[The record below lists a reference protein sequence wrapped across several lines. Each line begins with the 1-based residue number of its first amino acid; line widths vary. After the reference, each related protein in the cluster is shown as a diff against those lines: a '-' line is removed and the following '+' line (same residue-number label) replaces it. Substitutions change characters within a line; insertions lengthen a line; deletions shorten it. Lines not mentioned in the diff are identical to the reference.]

1 MNSRPWTPEEDAA
14 VRAAVGK
21 RRART
26 SVGWER
32 LAQTLGRTVAAVH
45 ARARTLGLSRPG
57 ARWTRAEDAVLRA
70 KWCEVAMRVLRQHLP
85 HRSTR
90 AIICRAQT
98 LGLGA
103 QERRQGLL
111 SISAAA
117 ERAGYPEATLR
128 RLLIRQEVPMHR
140 VGVTLRD
147 APRTNVRHVE
157 WEDVVA
163 AIERET
169 QLESVR
175 AAADRLGVSKTKLR
189 DRLRRA
195 GIVLVR
201 GASARLAPE
210 VFDQLVA
217 RAA

>member
-1 MNSRPWTPEEDAA
+1 MNGRPWTPEEDAR

-21 RRART
+21 RRARG

-32 LAQTLGRTVAAVH
+32 LAREMGRTVAAVH
-45 ARARTLGLSRPG
+45 ARARTLGLARPG
-57 ARWTRAEDAVLRA
+57 TRWTRAEDAVLRA

-85 HRSTR
+85 YRTTR
-90 AIICRAQT
+90 AIIGRAAA

-103 QERRQGLL
+103 MDRRQGLL

-140 VGVTLRD
+140 VGVNLRA
-147 APRTNVRHVE
+147 APRSDVRHVE

-163 AIERET
+163 AIERDT
-169 QLESVR
+169 QLESAK
-175 AAADRLGVSKTKLR
+175 AAAARLGMCRTTLR
-189 DRLRRA
+189 VRLRAA
-195 GIVLVR
+195 GIVLAR
-201 GASARLAPE
+201 GVSARLAPE
-210 VFDQLVA
+210 VFDQLV